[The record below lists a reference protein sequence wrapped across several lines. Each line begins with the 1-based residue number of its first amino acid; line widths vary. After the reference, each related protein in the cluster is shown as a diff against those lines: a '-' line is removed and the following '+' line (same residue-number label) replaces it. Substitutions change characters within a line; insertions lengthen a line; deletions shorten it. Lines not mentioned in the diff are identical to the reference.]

1 MLLHTYDVLH
11 TNKQVQSGRLG
22 AECSICTDTVD
33 HECGTRLGRFGRSTN
48 LRRVFFFSFLFFSFL
63 VSLSPRS
70 RRFNLGRIQVFRRLR
85 SISLDAIRGSGI
97 LVVAF
102 AHIVL
107 ALSETRSLSR
117 KGYTVLR

>member
-1 MLLHTYDVLH
+1 MLDMYGH
-11 TNKQVQSGRLG
+11 
-22 AECSICTDTVD
+22 
-33 HECGTRLGRFGRSTN
+33 GRSRMRHTF
-48 LRRVFFFSFLFFSFL
+48 RPVWPVYQSAKSFFLFFSFL

>member
-1 MLLHTYDVLH
+1 MLDMYGH
-11 TNKQVQSGRLG
+11 
-22 AECSICTDTVD
+22 
-33 HECGTRLGRFGRSTN
+33 GRSRMRHTF
-48 LRRVFFFSFLFFSFL
+48 RPVWPVYQSAKSFFFFFSFL

-102 AHIVL
+102 AHIVI
-107 ALSETRSLSR
+107 ALSETRALSR

>member
-1 MLLHTYDVLH
+1 MLDMYGH
-11 TNKQVQSGRLG
+11 
-22 AECSICTDTVD
+22 
-33 HECGTRLGRFGRSTN
+33 GRSRMRHTFRPVWPVYQSAKSFF
-48 LRRVFFFSFLFFSFL
+48 LFFSFLFF
-63 VSLSPRS
+63 SLSPRS
-70 RRFNLGRIQVFRRLR
+70 RRFNLGLIQVFRRLR

>member
-1 MLLHTYDVLH
+1 MLDMYEH
-11 TNKQVQSGRLG
+11 
-22 AECSICTDTVD
+22 
-33 HECGTRLGRFGRSTN
+33 GRSRMRHTF
-48 LRRVFFFSFLFFSFL
+48 RPVWPVYQSAKSFFLFFSFL